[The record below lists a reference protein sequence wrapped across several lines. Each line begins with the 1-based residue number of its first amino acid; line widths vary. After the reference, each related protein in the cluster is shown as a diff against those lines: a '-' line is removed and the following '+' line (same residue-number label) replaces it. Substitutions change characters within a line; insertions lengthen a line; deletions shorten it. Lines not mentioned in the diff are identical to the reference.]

1 MTAIKIEMEIA
12 VHQVLIKLI
21 EFRFCMVCIH
31 LTLRENSNMFLDKSI
46 DAGLFTQVF

>member
-12 VHQVLIKLI
+12 VHQVLIRLT

-31 LTLRENSNMFLDKSI
+31 LTLRESSKMFLGV
-46 DAGLFTQVF
+46 GLFTQVF